1 MQLNNT
7 YTYHLPNLDMLPS
20 NHSEHSPLDDPAR
33 RRLPVLLRRSW
44 FSLNQSFRRRIL
56 FTGVTPDQFTVLR
69 TLMEADERGLT
80 QRKIAEIISSDPNTI
95 ASLLERMEAS
105 GLVKRQKHESDR
117 RAHRIVVLPHG
128 KKVYKQI
135 REVALDLQSEILANL
150 PEEQRELFLE
160 NLARVADACHQSAA
174 KCSRGRS
181 RGNSKEAK
189 SGTVKAK

>member
-1 MQLNNT
+1 
-7 YTYHLPNLDMLPS
+7 MLPS
-20 NHSEHSPLDDPAR
+20 NDSAHLPLDDPGR

-95 ASLLERMEAS
+95 ASLLERMES
-105 GLVKRQKHESDR
+105 GGLVKRQQHESDR
-117 RAHRIVVLPHG
+117 RAHRILVLPHG

-135 REVALDLQSEILANL
+135 RAVALDLQSEILSTL
-150 PEEQRELFLE
+150 PEKDREHFLE
-160 NLARVADACHQSAA
+160 NLARVADACHVAA
-174 KCSRGRS
+174 EQCSRLRARCAPKKTNG
-181 RGNSKEAK
+181 
-189 SGTVKAK
+189 